1 MKLRK
6 ARLSRGGTIEASYTD
21 AEGNEITIKGKHK
34 CHEDL
39 RNAFARLVPFFADL
53 TEQKEADSI
62 DWSDLEGESNKDLL
76 RRIEVSGISFGGDD
90 TNRFITMTGKRTLYT
105 SRVLNLNSPGVEMD
119 TDTLEWEHVD
129 DFDIAVD
136 GVIFEVTEYLENR
149 KWEVVQRELDF
160 DGNPD
165 DPFAEVDITDAVS
178 PVDTDFES
186 VAVPVSEAS

>member
-21 AEGNEITIKGKHK
+21 VEGNEITIKGKHK